1 MARQKKTT
9 NKKTKAKTKKE
20 DALRKIDKSFVE
32 EGSKRVTDEDVE
44 KVVNR
49 ADEIKN
55 KFNEKGP
62 LGKFVN
68 QAKLLLSMIRD
79 YWSSNYR
86 HAPYWAI
93 AAAVFTLLYVLNP
106 LDLIPDVIPLIGYL
120 DDAAVVSV
128 CLLLIE
134 QELDEY
140 QKWKSAH

>member
-1 MARQKKTT
+1 
-9 NKKTKAKTKKE
+9 
-20 DALRKIDKSFVE
+20 
-32 EGSKRVTDEDVE
+32 
-44 KVVNR
+44 
-49 ADEIKN
+49 
-55 KFNEKGP
+55 
-62 LGKFVN
+62 
-68 QAKLLLSMIRD
+68 MIRD